1 MVKPYRQLE
10 FWTDEELKELQKK
23 KNGFSRSTANKIAE
37 FIASCIAGL
46 MLGWVIYSLLNH

>member
-1 MVKPYRQLE
+1 MVKPYRHLE

-23 KNGFSRSTANKIAE
+23 NDTSRSMANKIAE

-46 MLGWVIYSLLNH
+46 ILGWVIYSLLNH

>member
-1 MVKPYRQLE
+1 MAKPYRQLE
-10 FWTDEELKELQKK
+10 FLTDEELKELQKK
-23 KNGFSRSTANKIAE
+23 NGSSMSTANKIAE